1 MQIPRQLYNEGGI
14 SSVPLRRENFGLGS
28 KFKKFVRKII
38 PKEVAQVA
46 VKAAPFVAPFNPAVA
61 GAMSGLGSFQQTGR
75 IGSSLGRGALTYG
88 GGQAARYLGGAGFQ
102 GNPFT
107 GGGAFTPSGFM
118 GGFSSPLGTET
129 GLGKFLQDRRIAR
142 QGINIDKVRG
152 STEPGFA
159 GLRTPTGQPSVI
171 SQGPMGDTMWSGQPE
186 RWSPGVLHSG
196 APQFPNQ
203 PPPSILAQPRR
214 VPTVRPTEMLEKA
227 VLPETHQRKAI
238 ENVIRR
244 GGGADVMPVDT
255 FTKAAKDVA
264 GTSQEGLGTRIVEK
278 VKSLNPLSEGFDFA
292 KAGDTIKDL
301 GGKALN
307 AVFRDKDGNLDKAAI
322 MAALV
327 TVPTFFEARALADEA
342 GLGEN
347 EFTEEMYNAS
357 KADSKK
363 TYESNLGS
371 FFEGTGY
378 TGNLAKGGRVGFK
391 KGTPNPYAM
400 VGETG
405 ETVLDFYYG
414 GDMEAFLEAN
424 KPSKARGGRV
434 NYSGGSDYKDF
445 LQDKKDGI
453 IPLDKTFNEWLDDN
467 APDPD
472 YDKIYAKGG
481 LIRRNYAFG
490 ADPDEFPETGDD
502 ITIFE
507 LIKEQGIP
515 VGEQVKDK
523 KIDVGAKS
531 IQLAKV
537 TDKQRQQMQHDMPYL
552 TSGATDLQTVYEN
565 TKAWDDEGS
574 KGFWGMGKREA
585 EPMTKEEFKEE
596 MIKRGY
602 LNIKNKSIEDFDRLK
617 IKKGG
622 RVKYALGTPPASE
635 GGLGGLPIE
644 ADMRYTG
651 GFMPYGEKEK
661 GDDVPA
667 RLSKNEFVFTADAV
681 RAAGGG
687 SMQKGAQR
695 MYNTMK
701 MLEGQLR

>member
-1 MQIPRQLYNEGGI
+1 MSEKKIGYDDAYSLKTPKDSIKLYKKWAQTYDQNFALNSNYLSPKKI
-14 SSVPLRRENFGLGS
+14 SIFFNKHAKNTDTPILDVGAGTGLVGECLY
-28 KFKKFVRKII
+28 KTGNKKII
-38 PKEVAQVA
+38 
-46 VKAAPFVAPFNPAVA
+46 
-61 GAMSGLGSFQQTGR
+61 G
-75 IGSSLGRGALTYG
+75 IDI
-88 GGQAARYLGGAGFQ
+88 
-102 GNPFT
+102 
-107 GGGAFTPSGFM
+107 
-118 GGFSSPLGTET
+118 SP
-129 GLGKFLQDRRIAR
+129 
-142 QGINIDKVRG
+142 
-152 STEPGFA
+152 
-159 GLRTPTGQPSVI
+159 
-171 SQGPMGDTMWSGQPE
+171 
-186 RWSPGVLHSG
+186 
-196 APQFPNQ
+196 
-203 PPPSILAQPRR
+203 
-214 VPTVRPTEMLEKA
+214 EMLEKA

-378 TGNLAKGGRVGFK
+378 TGNLAKGGRV
-391 KGTPNPYAM
+391 NYA
-400 VGETG
+400 
-405 ETVLDFYYG
+405 
-414 GDMEAFLEAN
+414 
-424 KPSKARGGRV
+424 
-434 NYSGGSDYKDF
+434 GGSDYKDF

-490 ADPDEFPETGDD
+490 DPDEYPETGDD

-515 VGEQVKDK
+515 VGEQVRDK

-585 EPMTKEEFKEE
+585 EPMTKEEFKTRKENATE
-596 MIKRGY
+596 VGDTLSLL
-602 LNIKNKSIEDFDRLK
+602 LNNINF
-617 IKKGG
+617 
-622 RVKYALGTPPASE
+622 
-635 GGLGGLPIE
+635 
-644 ADMRYTG
+644 
-651 GFMPYGEKEK
+651 
-661 GDDVPA
+661 
-667 RLSKNEFVFTADAV
+667 
-681 RAAGGG
+681 
-687 SMQKGAQR
+687 
-695 MYNTMK
+695 
-701 MLEGQLR
+701 

>member
-1 MQIPRQLYNEGGI
+1 MIKRMQIPRQLYNEGGI

-378 TGNLAKGGRVGFK
+378 TGNLAKGGRV
-391 KGTPNPYAM
+391 NYA
-400 VGETG
+400 
-405 ETVLDFYYG
+405 
-414 GDMEAFLEAN
+414 
-424 KPSKARGGRV
+424 
-434 NYSGGSDYKDF
+434 GGSDYKDF

-515 VGEQVKDK
+515 VGEQVKG
-523 KIDVGAKS
+523 KIKQGAKS
-531 IQLAKV
+531 ILMAEGTGLSPEQEAMIDGMLQKGAD
-537 TDKQRQQMQHDMPYL
+537 TD
-552 TSGATDLQTVYEN
+552 TISSITGASPDQIKIYLQTQ
-565 TKAWDDEGS
+565 KKKLS
-574 KGFWGMGKREA
+574 
-585 EPMTKEEFKEE
+585 
-596 MIKRGY
+596 
-602 LNIKNKSIEDFDRLK
+602 
-617 IKKGG
+617 KGG
-622 RVKYALGTPPASE
+622 RINFGEGTENPYEYGTVDYYKWYLDEGAS
-635 GGLGGLPIE
+635 
-644 ADMRYTG
+644 ADSKAEHMG
-651 GFMPYGEKEK
+651 GFTLTHEMDLIKKLEE
-661 GDDVPA
+661 
-667 RLSKNEFVFTADAV
+667 
-681 RAAGGG
+681 AGGDAAVYKDNL
-687 SMQKGAQR
+687 QKKINENAKWFQSLSPER
-695 MYNTMK
+695 QKEEKDRLNEMFKKVNK
-701 MLEGQLR
+701 WEAKHEAN